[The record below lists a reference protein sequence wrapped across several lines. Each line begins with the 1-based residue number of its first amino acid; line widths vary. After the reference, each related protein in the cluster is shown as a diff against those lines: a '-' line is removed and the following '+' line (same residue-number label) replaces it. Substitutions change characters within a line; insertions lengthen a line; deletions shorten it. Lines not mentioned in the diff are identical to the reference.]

1 MPEAVHFVFTGKPS
15 QMETDLSN
23 QVLAR
28 IGDETRDTTYRT
40 LDLLNIY
47 TPKLGLLSPRRSEI
61 APRGLGRDAALIAY
75 SERLRK
81 SYRANEGGI
90 RDGMLKVG
98 EAVRDGQTIVVSC
111 FCRAGQ
117 ICHADVVKN
126 AIEKVGRSLARE
138 AAREKEPGGVEHF
151 QSDLRSNPR
160 TERAIN
166 EILSVSWSDLIL
178 AKLEDTE
185 GRNRSEHASHLNAH
199 SQFLRD
205 LYERGSVVRD
215 GVLITPKE
223 SPSHV
228 SPLAVTTVE
237 YAVKRLEPILSEPK
251 AKELASQIVEHG
263 KTIAGSSADRD
274 AQIKVFNWIYGALE
288 GRHDFLKPEE
298 RISRDQTKEERV
310 DRTLSEIAALA
321 EEMSKLEPS
330 DRLVLLDDVRER
342 SEAMDIDRTEEV
354 LSFETEYEHA
364 LDRDELQS
372 QIDPKASIGGINEFE
387 RVELGNTSLS
397 RLADN
402 MSKDEL
408 DRWINVRLP
417 VIDEML
423 ESGTSVEV
431 ILKPFQ
437 NDIYQTAKEDP
448 VNKQAAIDDLKFATA
463 YIEHQLKQP
472 ESKLRHANP
481 RYRKYA
487 AMLDNASSRSEL
499 MDAASRIRHENARV
513 GLQWCAMTKAE
524 KAETTRPL
532 SSKEMQF
539 LFTEVSPRH
548 YTGEMTALRLAYSN
562 SGIAARTGTDA
573 LMRGEIEP
581 SKEAMQLI
589 ESLESRLERPRS
601 TDSLSATKHFLQSL
615 KTPNDELRYKNTFD
629 HSEIYRK
636 LPPAERDFVYQRAV
650 LQKENLETRLIDRA
664 SNRQTPEP
672 APVRKS
678 PATDF
683 NALREDLKSRFT
695 EFVTANPKLSDH
707 ELSEGV
713 TLILETSLAN
723 NGLAGRADRES
734 VKALSRELSDGI
746 GQAPSRSSTNHS
758 QATVRVPER
767 PLENTSSRQYRASDI
782 HTR

>member
-1 MPEAVHFVFTGKPS
+1 M
-15 QMETDLSN
+15 QTDLSN
-23 QVLAR
+23 QVLAG
-28 IGDETRDTTYRT
+28 IGDAARNTTRRT
-40 LDLLNIY
+40 LDLGNISR
-47 TPKLGLLSPRRSEI
+47 PELGLLSPRRSEI

-90 RDGMLKVG
+90 RDGMLKLG
-98 EAVRDGQTIVVSC
+98 EAVRDGQTIAVSC

-126 AIEKVGRSLARE
+126 AIEKVGKSLVRE
-138 AAREKEPGGVEHF
+138 AAREKAPGSIEHSP
-151 QSDLRSNPR
+151 SDLRSNPR

-166 EILSVSWSDLIL
+166 EILSVSRSDMIL
-178 AKLEDTE
+178 SKLEDTE
-185 GRNRSEHASHLNAH
+185 GRTRSEHASHLNAH
-199 SQFLRD
+199 SQFVRD

-223 SPSHV
+223 SPSHAQ
-228 SPLAVTTVE
+228 PLAVATVE
-237 YAVKRLEPILSEPK
+237 YAVKRLEPILSESK
-251 AKELASQIVEHG
+251 AKQLSPQIVELG

-274 AQIKVFNWIYGALE
+274 TQIKVFNWIYGALD
-288 GRHDFLKPEE
+288 GRHDLLKT
-298 RISRDQTKEERV
+298 DERV
-310 DRTLSEIAALA
+310 SPEDRDETKTERFDRTLSEIATLA

-330 DRLVLLDDVRER
+330 DPLVLLDDVQER
-342 SEAMDIDRTEEV
+342 SEVNDIDRDEEV
-354 LSFETEYEHA
+354 LSPDMVYEHA
-364 LDRDELQS
+364 LDQDEIRP
-372 QIDPKASIGGINEFE
+372 QIDPKASIGGVHEFE
-387 RVELGNTSLS
+387 RVELGDTSLS
-397 RLADN
+397 LLAAD
-402 MSKDEL
+402 MSKEEL
-408 DRWINVRLP
+408 YRWINIRLP

-423 ESGTSVEV
+423 ESGTSVEA
-431 ILKPFQ
+431 ILKPYQ
-437 NDIYQTAKEDP
+437 NDIYQTAKEGP
-448 VNKQAAIDDLKFATA
+448 ANKQAAIDDLRFATA

-472 ESKLRHANP
+472 ESKLRHASP

-513 GLQWCAMTKAE
+513 GLQWGTMTKAE

-562 SGIAARTGTDA
+562 SGNAARTKTDA

-581 SKEAMQLI
+581 SKEAMRLI

-615 KTPNDELRYKNTFD
+615 KTPNDELRYKNAFD

-650 LQKENLETRLIDRA
+650 RQKEILETRLIDRA
-664 SNRQTPEP
+664 SDRQTP
-672 APVRKS
+672 ASTMVNKS
-678 PATDF
+678 PTTDF
-683 NALREDLKSRFT
+683 NALREDLKTRFL
-695 EFVTANPKLSDH
+695 EFITTNPKLDDH

-723 NGLAGRADRES
+723 KGLAGRVDRES
-734 VKALSRELSDGI
+734 VKALSRELSDAI
-746 GQAPSRSSTNHS
+746 GKGPSRSSANHS
-758 QATVRVPER
+758 TAGISVPER
-767 PLENTSSRQYRASDI
+767 IVDISSRQQNRIPDVYSR
-782 HTR
+782 

>member
-1 MPEAVHFVFTGKPS
+1 
-15 QMETDLSN
+15 METDLSN

-28 IGDETRDTTYRT
+28 IANAARNTTRRT
-40 LDLLNIY
+40 LDLENIS
-47 TPKLGLLSPRRSEI
+47 TPELGLLLPQRSEI

-90 RDGMLKVG
+90 RDGMLKLG
-98 EAVRDGQTIVVSC
+98 EAVRDGQTIAVSC

-126 AIEKVGRSLARE
+126 AIEKVGKSLVRE
-138 AAREKEPGGVEHF
+138 AAREKALGSIEHSP
-151 QSDLRSNPR
+151 SDLRSNPR

-166 EILSVSWSDLIL
+166 EILSVSRSDMIL
-178 AKLEDTE
+178 WKLEDTE
-185 GRNRSEHASHLNAH
+185 GRSRSEHASHLNAH
-199 SQFLRD
+199 SQFVRD
-205 LYERGSVVRD
+205 VYERGSVVRD

-228 SPLAVTTVE
+228 QPLAIATVE
-237 YAVKRLEPILSEPK
+237 YAVKRLEPILSESK
-251 AKELASQIVEHG
+251 AKQLAPQIVEHG

-274 AQIKVFNWIYGALE
+274 TQIKVFNWIYGALD
-288 GRHDFLKPEE
+288 GRHDLLKADERVSPED
-298 RISRDQTKEERV
+298 RDVTKEERF
-310 DRTLSEIAALA
+310 DRTLSEIATLA

-330 DRLVLLDDVRER
+330 DRLVLLDDVQER
-342 SEAMDIDRTEEV
+342 SEVNDIDRDEEA
-354 LSFETEYEHA
+354 LSLDTVYEHA
-364 LDRDELQS
+364 LDQDEIRPQV
-372 QIDPKASIGGINEFE
+372 DPKASMDGLNEFE
-387 RVELGNTSLS
+387 RIELENTTLS
-397 RLADN
+397 GLAAE
-402 MSKDEL
+402 MSKEEL

-423 ESGTSVEV
+423 ESGTSVEA

-437 NDIYQTAKEDP
+437 NDIYQTAKSDP
-448 VNKQAAIDDLKFATA
+448 TNKQAAVGDLRFATA
-463 YIEHQLKQP
+463 YIEHQLRQP
-472 ESKLRHANP
+472 ESKLRHTNP

-487 AMLDNASSRSEL
+487 AMLDNASSRGEL

-513 GLQWCAMTKAE
+513 GLQWGTMTKAE

-562 SGIAARTGTDA
+562 SGNAARTKTDA
-573 LMRGEIEP
+573 LMRGEIQP
-581 SKEAMQLI
+581 SKEAMHLI
-589 ESLESRLERPRS
+589 ESLESRLERRRS

-615 KTPNDELRYKNTFD
+615 KTPNDELRYKNAFD

-650 LQKENLETRLIDRA
+650 LQRESLETRLIDRA
-664 SNRQTPEP
+664 SDRQTPEP
-672 APVRKS
+672 TIVHKS
-678 PATDF
+678 LATDF
-683 NALREDLKSRFT
+683 NALREDLKTRFLQ
-695 EFVTANPKLSDH
+695 FVTTNPKLGDH

-713 TLILETSLAN
+713 TLILETSLAS
-723 NGLAGRADRES
+723 NGFEGKADRES
-734 VKALSRELSDGI
+734 LKALSRELVEGL
-746 GQAPSRSSTNHS
+746 GKTPSRSAVNHPT
-758 QATVRVPER
+758 AGIPVPER
-767 PLENTSSRQYRASDI
+767 IADTSIRHQNRIPDVYSR
-782 HTR
+782 